1 MRNGRQRVASWIL
14 LAVTLSWLVPPPS
27 ARADFSAE
35 PPIDWEKV
43 AQYRIVPG
51 DELRLDFGFN
61 PLEGRSE
68 FMEQKVR
75 PDGRIS
81 VFPVGDV
88 IAAGRTVTEL
98 DSVVTSALGT
108 KLREPS
114 VTITLTKL
122 AAAQVHVIGR
132 VTKPGSYQIEGQMS
146 VIQAITAAGGFSD
159 DAARNSVLVFHRE
172 GASDVKVARAEVDR
186 MLKGA
191 HLEGDVQ
198 LSRFDIVYV
207 PRSTI
212 GNINVF
218 ARQFFGEQGQIFST
232 ILLGWQLF
240 NLDRVF
246 VVTSTH

>member
-1 MRNGRQRVASWIL
+1 MMRGHPRVAPSTMLALTLVCL
-14 LAVTLSWLVPPPS
+14 LPPPA
-27 ARADFSAE
+27 ARADFASE

-43 AQYRIVPG
+43 AEYRIVPG

-61 PLEGRSE
+61 PLEGRNE
-68 FMEQKVR
+68 TNDQKVR

-88 IAAGRTVTEL
+88 IAAGRTVSEL
-98 DSVVTSALGT
+98 DSVVTWALST

-114 VTITLTKL
+114 VTITLARL
-122 AAAQVHVIGR
+122 AASQVHIIGR
-132 VTKPGSYQIEGQMS
+132 VAKPGSYPIEGRMS

-159 DAARNSVLVFHRE
+159 DAARNSVVIFHRE
-172 GASDVKVARAEVDR
+172 GSSDVKVARVEVDR

-191 HLEGDVQ
+191 HLEGDFL

-218 ARQFFGEQGQIFST
+218 ARQFFGEQAQIFNT
-232 ILLGWQLF
+232 MILGWELF

-246 VVTSTH
+246 VVSSVH